1 MTMTRRWIL
10 IGALLFSLGAH
21 ATTIEVYQFDSP
33 QQEQTYKELTSE
45 LRCLVC
51 QNQDIAD
58 SNAELAQDMR
68 HKVLKMLKD
77 GKDKQQVIDFMVQRY
92 GDFVLY
98 KPPLEGRTLILWIG
112 PFVLFVLG
120 VWLMLRAIRR
130 ARERDR
136 NIAIDSNQI
145 ERAHHLLDNESDNG
159 NKA

>member
-1 MTMTRRWIL
+1 MSRRWIQ
-10 IGALLFSLGAH
+10 IGALLFALGAH
-21 ATTIEVYQFDSP
+21 ATTIEVYQFDNP
-33 QQEQTYKELTSE
+33 QQEQAYKELTSE

-68 HKVLKMLKD
+68 HKVFKMLKD
-77 GKDKQQVIDFMVQRY
+77 GQDKQQIVDFMVQRY

-98 KPPLEGRTLILWIG
+98 KPPLEGRTLLLWIG

-120 VWLMLRAIRR
+120 VWLMLRAIRK
-130 ARERDR
+130 ARRRDE

-145 ERAHHLLDNESDNG
+145 ERAHHLLDEDSENG
-159 NKA
+159 NKV

>member
-1 MTMTRRWIL
+1 MTRRWIL
-10 IGALLFSLGAH
+10 IGALLFGLGAH

-33 QQEQTYKELTSE
+33 DQEQAYKELTTE

-68 HKVLKMLKD
+68 HKVFTMLKE
-77 GKDKQQVIDFMVQRY
+77 GKDKQQIVDFMVQRY

-98 KPPLEGRTLILWIG
+98 KPPFEGRTLILWIG

-120 VWLMLRAIRR
+120 VWLMLRAIRK
-130 ARERDR
+130 ARLRDR
-136 NIAIDSNQI
+136 TVTIASDQI
-145 ERAHHLLDNESDNG
+145 ERAHHLLDEESDNG
-159 NKA
+159 NKV